1 MKVTHRQIESI
12 GFTGL
17 IEHLYRLYED
27 THKPFKPFPNIFLK
41 CRQKNLC
48 HAKGAILHGNL
59 LSNHKHRQQLK
70 SAF

>member
-27 THKPFKPFPNIFLK
+27 THKPFKPFPNIF
-41 CRQKNLC
+41 
-48 HAKGAILHGNL
+48 
-59 LSNHKHRQQLK
+59 
-70 SAF
+70 